1 MLGDYNRVPATAT
14 TYYGQLC
21 LRLANLGVF
30 MAILAKKSGWMIGV
44 LIVREAEK
52 AVIVKAWDDKK
63 ERRIPKDDNSQKLF
77 ECTTEA
83 QKWIMSKSAP

>member
-1 MLGDYNRVPATAT
+1 
-14 TYYGQLC
+14 
-21 LRLANLGVF
+21 

-44 LIVREAEK
+44 LIVRETEK

-83 QKWIMSKSAP
+83 QKWINT